1 MIMKLFLSLALLSFS
16 ISLMAKTQLKLAAL
30 VPEGTTWGLSLKKLS
45 KEIDAATAGE
55 VTFKV
60 YYGGVAG
67 DEPDVLRKIRIGQY
81 HGGIFTGKTLGDIS
95 GDVRVMETPFSFYGD
110 QKKAAAVMQRL
121 TPVFNQKLKEKGF
134 INLGFYEVGLVY
146 LVSTRKITSL
156 EELKGIKIWSWEGDE
171 LVKAMIESLQL
182 VSVPL
187 ALPDVLSSLSTGIIN
202 AAYAPPLGILALQW
216 QTKVKYLVDFPTAFS
231 MGALVVSAKTWSQ
244 IKPEHQQII
253 LGLSEK
259 MIKEANDKSIAD
271 NEDARGALKKS
282 GVEFVSF
289 AKGDYEKAAALRSQ
303 VVNKLKDKLISAKM
317 FEEFDKEIK
326 K

>member
-1 MIMKLFLSLALLSFS
+1 MKLTFLIALCVLSVNV
-16 ISLMAKTQLKLAAL
+16 MAKTQLKLAAL

-45 KEIDAATAGE
+45 KEIESATDGE

-81 HGGIFTGKTLGDIS
+81 QGGIFTGKTLGDIS

-110 QKKAAAVMQRL
+110 QKKAGMVMQKL
-121 TPVFNQKLKEKGF
+121 APIFNQKLKDKGF

-146 LVSTRKITSL
+146 LVSTRKVTSI

-171 LVKAMIESLQL
+171 LVKAMIESLGL

-231 MGALVVSAKTWSQ
+231 MGALVVSAKSWAQ
-244 IKPEHQQII
+244 IKPEHQ
-253 LGLSEK
+253 LKVLALSEK
-259 MIKEANDKSIAD
+259 LVKEANDKSFSD

-289 AKGDYEKAAALRSQ
+289 PKGDYEKAAALRSQ

-317 FEEFDKEIK
+317 FEEFDKESK